1 MKIMK
6 KQSIYALMSAI
17 ALAGAVG
24 FSSCSSDEKVTA
36 TPNPGYN
43 QTEGTVPVQFLFN
56 VGSYGGGA
64 STRQSADAT
73 QAQNNLPAEKF
84 RGIEG
89 ARILCFGQA
98 ADGQYVSSCLVPNGA
113 IENDADHIKAT
124 RLFDMARVALP
135 GSLGYDNNG
144 NNPATTRVLEM
155 TFPLGTNSM
164 MFYGRAI
171 TEPEGDY
178 KDIYG
183 HLDEYNVENDL
194 TKVTFALGKRL
205 TTSQKTE
212 FLHIQNLLAAIL
224 TCIMETNRG
233 TSAVTA
239 IQAPETGVDPY
250 GWAIPAATGAGLK
263 WRDYYLKFIE
273 NDPKS
278 PIDENVPLTQL
289 EIKLAKAYKEMTT
302 IKETELR
309 NGSGPA
315 LISTIKNLWGIV
327 NSVRCAQ
334 PTGVSEAL
342 AKYMAQRIHTE
353 LDAYFEPT
361 FEGTAKTEGGMPTSI
376 SFRSTSDVLL
386 TKIEQ
391 DAYWPKGKGDNGKNI
406 FPENYFS
413 EITDANND
421 LSTFPANFELP
432 QGSTHLKF
440 CIYPE
445 GDTDHRN
452 QDKIPAGT
460 PQYGFYYVQDYNS
473 SAVDNGQFTVDD
485 YYYPAEL
492 LYFGNSPIRVSDT
505 PQEVGDYPQNTTDWT
520 NESHAKWTGWVANG
534 KVASTTRSV
543 AMTNN
548 INYGTALLEMTV
560 GYASQSLKDNNH
572 QVQKDDYGVA
582 DDQEPDNIIEATPTS
597 FKLVGVLIGGQSPRI
612 GWNMLPAMKSGER
625 MGYIY
630 DDKISINTI
639 PITGT
644 SSPNYTMV
652 FDNYKI
658 PANQEDPQNDVYIAL
673 EFQNNTG
680 KDFFGKNNL
689 ITNGSNFYLIGK
701 LSPNGKTAPNL
712 PAYHALPPYGMTGT
726 TTVPRVFIQDHKT
739 MVNFKIGENSLK
751 SAYLTVPDLRSS
763 SVTLGLSV
771 DMSWSN
777 GLNFGDIELGGTGN

>member
-43 QTEGTVPVQFLFN
+43 QTEGTVPVKFLFN

-98 ADGQYVSSCLVPNGA
+98 TDGQYVSSTA
-113 IENDADHIKAT
+113 SAT

-250 GWAIPAATGAGLK
+250 GWAIPAETGSGLK
-263 WRDYYLKFIE
+263 WRDYYIKFMQD
-273 NDPKS
+273 DPKS
-278 PIDENVPLTQL
+278 PIDPNVPLTQL

-361 FEGTAKTEGGMPTSI
+361 FNGTAKTEGGMPTSI

-386 TKIEQ
+386 TKIVT
-391 DAYWPKGKGDNGKNI
+391 DVYWPKKDNEEKNV
-406 FPENYFS
+406 FPEGYFS
-413 EITDANND
+413 DITAANND

-440 CIYPE
+440 CTYE
-445 GDTDHRN
+445 ENDADNRTQN
-452 QDKIPAGT
+452 KIPAGT
-460 PQYGFYYVQDYNS
+460 PKYGFYYVQDYNS

-492 LYFGNSPIRVSDT
+492 LYFGNSPIRVSDN
-505 PQEVGDYPQNTTDWT
+505 PHEVLEYPQNTTDWT
-520 NESHAKWTGWVANG
+520 TENHETPEPTDPWFGWTSNG

-560 GYASQSLKDNNH
+560 AYGSNQLHDNNH
-572 QVQKDDYGVA
+572 QVQKDDYGVP
-582 DDQEPDNIIEATPTS
+582 DVQEPDNIIVPTPTS

-612 GWNMLPAMKSGER
+612 GWNMLPAMKSEER

-639 PITGT
+639 PLTGT

-658 PANQEDPQNDVYIAL
+658 PANEEDPQNDVYIAL

-712 PAYHALPPYGMTGT
+712 PAYHALPPYGMTGDKT
-726 TTVPRVFIQDHKT
+726 IPRVFIQDHKT

-771 DMSWSN
+771 DMSWSA
-777 GLNFGDIELGGTGN
+777 GLNYTEDNSITLGGN